1 MASDIHHRYP
11 LYSLFKSMILPQKR
25 FSICLQRC
33 AKNRSMAGGRVKC
46 YGAFFGSR
54 GVFEFVRK
62 VPWEAHI
69 CCKCRLVGKR
79 FSTGNQG
86 VGGFQS
92 RRLYDASDAR

>member
-1 MASDIHHRYP
+1 MGSSKTPSNFEIMFEGDAVGLLQHYP
-11 LYSLFKSMILPQKR
+11 LYSLFESMILPQKR

-33 AKNRSMAGGRVKC
+33 AKNRRSMAGGRVKC

-79 FSTGNQG
+79 FST
-86 VGGFQS
+86 
-92 RRLYDASDAR
+92 